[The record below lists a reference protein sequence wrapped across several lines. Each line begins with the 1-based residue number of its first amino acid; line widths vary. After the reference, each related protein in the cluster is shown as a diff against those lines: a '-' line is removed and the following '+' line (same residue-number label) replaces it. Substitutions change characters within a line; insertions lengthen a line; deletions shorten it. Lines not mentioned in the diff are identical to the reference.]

1 MIMNHVPIS
10 AISIMHA
17 IYTYYYIGITTYIGS
32 VLIVHHILI
41 RLCYRTFYSLNLVM
55 LQYI

>member
-1 MIMNHVPIS
+1 MNHVPIS